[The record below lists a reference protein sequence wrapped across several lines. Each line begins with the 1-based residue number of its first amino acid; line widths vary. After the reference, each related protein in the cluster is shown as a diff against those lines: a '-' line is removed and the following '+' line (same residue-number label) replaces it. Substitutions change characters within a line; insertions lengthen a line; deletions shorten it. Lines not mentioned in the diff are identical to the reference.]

1 MTRKDKQFDSPLS
14 VEALRTTRGERMRAR
29 RKLLGLTQ
37 AYLTS
42 LLPDA
47 TDNNPNAVGR
57 IETGEVAMTDTRA
70 VYVSLLL
77 RVPLAWL
84 YGLEGWSEVPPEED
98 FYRNRE
104 KMYEQFLGA
113 RQIERMTKG
122 IDEDNE
128 EARIELLNILVKNE
142 IKKVGINR
150 GLISRRKSNRKSNLT
165 A

>member
-1 MTRKDKQFDSPLS
+1 MTKKDKKGERPLS

-84 YGLEGWSEVPPEED
+84 YGLEGWGDVPPDED
-98 FYRNRE
+98 PYLDRDR
-104 KMYEQFLGA
+104 MYEQFLGA
-113 RQIERMTKG
+113 RQIDRMTSE

-142 IKKVGINR
+142 IKKVGIHR
-150 GLISRRKSNRKSNLT
+150 GLNPRSKSHRKSNRT